1 MASNRS
7 YSIYG
12 RIVIIVSIPILLLTC
27 LLLGVYRVFYNMSM
41 AQAKEN
47 FVLQTEQC
55 TASFDQQF
63 DAIASLAQS
72 VGYSEVVQRYF
83 AQMTSQERVSNYKSV
98 RQLFSTASKTAPG
111 IIAIYVGNNDGAFV
125 ESGNGNLRYFQLAYM
140 ARNLWAGEQK
150 QAWFTDMFQIENSDS
165 PRYCIYYAPI
175 GIITPISLMNE
186 ADVLTC
192 GVLIDA
198 GQLFGETSSSNP
210 SLVEVLFD
218 QGKVVASSAAMAPE
232 QTQALEHAAA
242 YGGMDGDALL
252 RIGEEDYLVGMGKL
266 SIGNGL
272 TLGCVAPVSLMMRE
286 ANNLSVFL
294 WVCVAGCL
302 VLVAILMGLLRQ
314 SIVKPIKTMVQDM
327 CMIPQKYTTIRAS
340 NVGELKLLADG
351 INEMLYKLAQSQAQ
365 EMKNMERIHELEYN
379 RMQAEMFAY
388 RSQINPHFLF
398 NTLNCMVGMSVHY
411 RIEPLEQLSTALA
424 ESMQY
429 ALRAPDRVQL
439 RQELQHLDSYMSILQ
454 IRMPDKYCLRQRVEP
469 EALACRVLS
478 LMLQPLVE
486 NAIQHGFHGYQKH
499 APCAISVQAWIT
511 AEDQTLHV
519 RVTDNGKGISSEKMV
534 QVRQRM
540 ETQGPIED
548 REHIALVNI
557 YRRLRIAYGERCGL
571 KLSAREGCFT
581 CAEIQLPVE
590 REDGPLR

>member
-7 YSIYG
+7 YSIYE

-210 SLVEVLFD
+210 SLAEVLFD

-252 RIGEEDYLVGMGKL
+252 
-266 SIGNGL
+266 SIG
-272 TLGCVAPVSLMMRE
+272 
-286 ANNLSVFL
+286 
-294 WVCVAGCL
+294 
-302 VLVAILMGLLRQ
+302 
-314 SIVKPIKTMVQDM
+314 
-327 CMIPQKYTTIRAS
+327 
-340 NVGELKLLADG
+340 
-351 INEMLYKLAQSQAQ
+351 
-365 EMKNMERIHELEYN
+365 
-379 RMQAEMFAY
+379 
-388 RSQINPHFLF
+388 
-398 NTLNCMVGMSVHY
+398 
-411 RIEPLEQLSTALA
+411 
-424 ESMQY
+424 
-429 ALRAPDRVQL
+429 
-439 RQELQHLDSYMSILQ
+439 
-454 IRMPDKYCLRQRVEP
+454 
-469 EALACRVLS
+469 
-478 LMLQPLVE
+478 
-486 NAIQHGFHGYQKH
+486 
-499 APCAISVQAWIT
+499 
-511 AEDQTLHV
+511 
-519 RVTDNGKGISSEKMV
+519 
-534 QVRQRM
+534 
-540 ETQGPIED
+540 
-548 REHIALVNI
+548 
-557 YRRLRIAYGERCGL
+557 
-571 KLSAREGCFT
+571 
-581 CAEIQLPVE
+581 
-590 REDGPLR
+590 

>member
-150 QAWFTDMFQIENSDS
+150 QARFTDMFQIENSDS

-252 RIGEEDYLVGMGKL
+252 RIGEEDYLVGMGEL

-294 WVCVAGCL
+294 WACVAGCL

-340 NVGELKLLADG
+340 NVGELKL
-351 INEMLYKLAQSQAQ
+351 
-365 EMKNMERIHELEYN
+365 
-379 RMQAEMFAY
+379 
-388 RSQINPHFLF
+388 
-398 NTLNCMVGMSVHY
+398 
-411 RIEPLEQLSTALA
+411 
-424 ESMQY
+424 
-429 ALRAPDRVQL
+429 
-439 RQELQHLDSYMSILQ
+439 
-454 IRMPDKYCLRQRVEP
+454 
-469 EALACRVLS
+469 
-478 LMLQPLVE
+478 
-486 NAIQHGFHGYQKH
+486 
-499 APCAISVQAWIT
+499 
-511 AEDQTLHV
+511 
-519 RVTDNGKGISSEKMV
+519 
-534 QVRQRM
+534 
-540 ETQGPIED
+540 
-548 REHIALVNI
+548 
-557 YRRLRIAYGERCGL
+557 
-571 KLSAREGCFT
+571 
-581 CAEIQLPVE
+581 
-590 REDGPLR
+590 